1 VSSYG
6 EPNKARIKA
15 VLEHQMPDRVPNF
28 EVLVDNPTVRH
39 VLGHDVRGRHTL
51 ANIEPA
57 DYVAFARAVGQDVIG
72 MCFYDSPFRYRD
84 EAGIEKKLDFRIR
97 SREDLDRVYAT
108 DLAHLEDDFALL
120 DRYAEAIEGT
130 DIGLFV
136 LLGSWFTDA
145 YDRVF
150 GFDNFMWQVLD
161 GRDLVEEV
169 LTLHA
174 RYYAEMAERLVQYPL
189 TFLYVGDD
197 LAYKKGT
204 FIRPELMRALWV
216 PRMQWVFQ
224 PALDKGIPILYHSD
238 GNIEALIPDLLE
250 MGINA
255 LNPIEPYGMD
265 IEAIH
270 RRYGKRLA
278 LVGNLDVG
286 GALSRG
292 TADEVRAE
300 ARALIDAVGREGDLV
315 LASSHSIT
323 ENVIPEN
330 YLAMVETAQTYGV
343 LNESTGLRR

>member
-1 VSSYG
+1 
-6 EPNKARIKA
+6 
-15 VLEHQMPDRVPNF
+15 
-28 EVLVDNPTVRH
+28 
-39 VLGHDVRGRHTL
+39 
-51 ANIEPA
+51 
-57 DYVAFARAVGQDVIG
+57 
-72 MCFYDSPFRYRD
+72 
-84 EAGIEKKLDFRIR
+84 
-97 SREDLDRVYAT
+97 
-108 DLAHLEDDFALL
+108 
-120 DRYAEAIEGT
+120 
-130 DIGLFV
+130 
-136 LLGSWFTDA
+136 
-145 YDRVF
+145 
-150 GFDNFMWQVLD
+150 
-161 GRDLVEEV
+161 
-169 LTLHA
+169 
-174 RYYAEMAERLVQYPL
+174 
-189 TFLYVGDD
+189 VGDD

-204 FIRPELMRALWV
+204 LIRPELMRALWV
-216 PRMQWVFQ
+216 PRMQWVFK
-224 PALDKGIPILYHSD
+224 PALDKGIAIVYHSD